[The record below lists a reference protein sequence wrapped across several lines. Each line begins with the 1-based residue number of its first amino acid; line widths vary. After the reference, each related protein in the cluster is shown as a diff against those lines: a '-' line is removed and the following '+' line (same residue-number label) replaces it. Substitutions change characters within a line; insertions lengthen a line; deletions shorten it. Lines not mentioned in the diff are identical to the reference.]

1 MQEAA
6 AEKKELILRMVT
18 QQEIKNNGIL
28 KI

>member
-18 QQEIKNNGIL
+18 QQETKNNGIL